1 MSSIFCNN
9 DLDARIP
16 FLLAA
21 LSLRSPHANFPTTM
35 VLMPVKTAPGSL
47 RAPRGRGINK
57 SMKPRVQQLCAAI
70 DSGHAP
76 AQKQAVSELALL
88 VACSANARGAIAD
101 PAVEGRLVQL
111 LSATDDPTMLSWTIS
126 VLSLSLIH
134 I

>member
-1 MSSIFCNN
+1 
-9 DLDARIP
+9 
-16 FLLAA
+16 
-21 LSLRSPHANFPTTM
+21 M

-126 VLSLSLIH
+126 VLSKLLSLIH